1 MTWLLTWTWCSKR
14 GFSGGNPSGSQELQ
28 YEDQGVPLSLWHES
42 RVNSAR
48 NEHSFG
54 KHCILQDVD
63 NDGDCLG
70 FLDTVSM
77 NNVSTFNIA
86 CTHLTPCVIGSP
98 AV

>member
-1 MTWLLTWTWCSKR
+1 MLTNVESETR
-14 GFSGGNPSGSQELQ
+14 VFGGNLGGSWELQ

-42 RVNSAR
+42 RANSAK

-63 NDGDCLG
+63 NDGDCQG
-70 FLDTVSM
+70 FLGTCSIG
-77 NNVSTFNIA
+77 NVSGLNIA
-86 CTHLTPCVIGSP
+86 STHLTPCVIGGL

>member
-42 RVNSAR
+42 RANSAK

-86 CTHLTPCVIGSP
+86 CTHLTACVIGSP